1 MHSYPQK
8 CAFLHNSFCVKDV
21 KKSPPRHLSP
31 ALHSWTTLRP
41 LSYKKSLNVPHILYH
56 IACIR
61 RVSCFGRIANA
72 SPLTPASSRHSDTFG
87 YCILQMNQG
96 GVWWRHVACLKK
108 QLTPRGCVVKAVGA
122 LSSAVPC
129 SPLPFPP
136 SFVFVCVCALCLCA
150 HVFTDICVYVVYVT
164 WVITFGDTWEL
175 NPDPQE
181 GPWRIVVKIQCRC
194 CMDARDHWP
203 GMACSCGYL
212 GWRSCP
218 LLACVTRCME
228 PSRASL

>member
-31 ALHSWTTLRP
+31 ALHSWTTLHP

-61 RVSCFGRIANA
+61 HVSCFGRIANA

-87 YCILQMNQG
+87 YCVLQMNQG

-122 LSSAVPC
+122 LSSAVSC

-136 SFVFVCVCALCLCA
+136 SFVFVGVCALCLCA
-150 HVFTDICVYVVYVT
+150 HVFTDVCVYVVYVT

-175 NPDPQE
+175 NPDPQGAAAGDAHTE
-181 GPWRIVVKIQCRC
+181 PLAGHGMLVRLPRLAVMSTLGLCNPLHGALPRKPVHCTKTFQC
-194 CMDARDHWP
+194 A
-203 GMACSCGYL
+203 
-212 GWRSCP
+212 
-218 LLACVTRCME
+218 
-228 PSRASL
+228 